1 MRISPVNIK
10 RQEFSKSFRGLDPEE
25 VQAFLEKVSEDF
37 ESLIAENEALKK
49 TIEENNAQ
57 LAEYRRIE
65 KNLQETLLK
74 AQENSAKSIESTRKQ
89 ASLMLKES
97 EIKAQQIIDK
107 AKESA
112 NEIRNSII
120 SLREERD
127 AIIAKLKAI
136 VNTQSSLLEMKVERA
151 GDEPTAAPEKKQE
164 QPKKFQVNID
174 QVIDKLL

>member
-1 MRISPVNIK
+1 MRISPISIK
-10 RQEFSKSFRGLDPEE
+10 RQEFSKSFRGFDTEE
-25 VQAFLEKVSEDF
+25 VQAFLEK
-37 ESLIAENEALKK
+37 IAEDVEALNAENDSLKK
-49 TIEENNAQ
+49 VVDENNSQ
-57 LAEYRRIE
+57 LLEYRRIE

-74 AQENSAKSIESTRKQ
+74 AHENSAKSMESTKKQ
-89 ASLMLKES
+89 AGLMLKEA

-127 AIIAKLKAI
+127 VIIAKLKGI
-136 VNTQSSLLEMKVERA
+136 VSTQSNLLEMRVEKA
-151 GDEPTAAPEKKQE
+151 GDEPAPLPEKKTEPQ
-164 QPKKFQVNID
+164 KKFQVNID